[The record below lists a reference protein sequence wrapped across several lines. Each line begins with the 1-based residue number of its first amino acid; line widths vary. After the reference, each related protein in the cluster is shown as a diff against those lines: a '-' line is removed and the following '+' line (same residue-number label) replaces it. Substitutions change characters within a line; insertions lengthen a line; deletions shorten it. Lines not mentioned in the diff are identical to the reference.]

1 MLALER
7 LVNRNSPVPGSFPGW
22 MCPAPPV
29 VGRLQ
34 LRQRSAPVPVMI
46 FKIWTMVAGK
56 TPTTEPVEL
65 LLRKGKTSEIKGFT
79 SKAGK
84 KFDAMV
90 FLQDK
95 KTGKLA
101 FEFKERKMKKP
112 KRNPGQVIDID
123 DLIDSMP
130 EDVLMV
136 VHDRVVNRLNELQQ
150 KRTMQSMADFR
161 PGDVVRFRTERG
173 ELVTGVLIRLNKK
186 SVTVHTANGNRWKV
200 APQFLTKVERA
211 ETLDAL
217 DSMLDKVDRN
227 TFH

>member
-1 MLALER
+1 MRWLFCR
-7 LVNRNSPVPGSFPGW
+7 TKRQVNWPLS
-22 MCPAPPV
+22 
-29 VGRLQ
+29 LK
-34 LRQRSAPVPVMI
+34 SA
-46 FKIWTMVAGK
+46 
-56 TPTTEPVEL
+56 
-65 LLRKGKTSEIKGFT
+65 
-79 SKAGK
+79 
-84 KFDAMV
+84 
-90 FLQDK
+90 
-95 KTGKLA
+95 
-101 FEFKERKMKKP
+101 KMKKP

-123 DLIDSMP
+123 DLIDSMS

-161 PGDVVRFRTERG
+161 PGDVVRFRTDRG

-217 DSMLDKVDRN
+217 DSMLDKVDVIRSIKQ
-227 TFH
+227 